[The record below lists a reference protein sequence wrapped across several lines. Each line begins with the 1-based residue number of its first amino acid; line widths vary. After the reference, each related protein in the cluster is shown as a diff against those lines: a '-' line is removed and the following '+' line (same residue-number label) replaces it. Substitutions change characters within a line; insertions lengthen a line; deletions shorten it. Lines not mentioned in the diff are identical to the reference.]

1 MRGSLHEHRGT
12 QAPGISGLI
21 VFLKG
26 GSYVAFVLAG
36 VLCQESVPQS
46 EAYSIHNLTMRPA
59 PLSELDTTVSTGEHS
74 SASASEQ

>member
-1 MRGSLHEHRGT
+1 M
-12 QAPGISGLI
+12 
-21 VFLKG
+21 
-26 GSYVAFVLAG
+26 LAG

-46 EAYSIHNLTMRPA
+46 EAYSIHNLMMRPA